1 MLCFPSV
8 RFWPNK
14 KYLSPMSS
22 GASLK
27 KTSVKSKDGKN
38 PSHTITHIKIF
49 TKRYGTTTNVDLYM
63 YQTVRFVIFFSS
75 ACSLSFLQ
83 HYRIMQLLIYE
94 RVKKLPKYQHTQN
107 RSTDGANH
115 QSLARTKLHCR
126 FGSCLY
132 FGCDEFCL

>member
-27 KTSVKSKDGKN
+27 KNFSQIEGWKKSKSHNHTHKN
-38 PSHTITHIKIF
+38 IHETIWNDDECRFIHVLDCAV
-49 TKRYGTTTNVDLYM
+49 RY
-63 YQTVRFVIFFSS
+63 FFS
-75 ACSLSFLQ
+75 ACSLSFIQ

-94 RVKKLPKYQHTQN
+94 RVKKLPKYQHTQK

-126 FGSCLY
+126 FGGCLY
-132 FGCDEFCL
+132 FGGEEFRL